1 MGVITVRKAG
11 EAIAKTV
18 AKSSLATG
26 TTIPAI
32 QQVPLKEARAVTK
45 EEAPY
50 ILPAKASTEV
60 SLMPWR
66 GWFDRY
72 LKEKVLSES
81 QYKTYRNVFFFM
93 PDDIYDLQQSPK
105 PNQKIPISKTD
116 PTLTAM
122 YRHPS
127 PGNAPPASLPEFS
140 NDGSYD
146 DDPFDTGYFKRDT
159 RRRYLSSELGNQNNE
174 LVKLSLMD
182 QNDPLVQEEIK
193 KVKAGPLSSP
203 GNKGKFATGPS
214 DFDPTGLRATMSV
227 TWSELEKSLDAHMP
241 NHLPTPVWVGQE
253 ASIIQWY
260 QERDLPVPVGGYYMA
275 LKVPRERR
283 IARW

>member
-1 MGVITVRKAG
+1 MGIIVRKAG
-11 EAIAKTV
+11 EVV
-18 AKSSLATG
+18 AKAVAG
-26 TTIPAI
+26 TKSTIPPSVL
-32 QQVPLKEARAVTK
+32 QQIPLKEARAVTK

-50 ILPAKASTEV
+50 IQPAKESTQV
-60 SLMPWR
+60 SLMAWK
-66 GWFDRY
+66 GWFDRF

-81 QYKTYRNVFFFM
+81 QYKTFRHIFFFM

-116 PTLTAM
+116 PTITAM

-127 PGNAPPASLPEFS
+127 PGSAPPASLPEFS

-146 DDPFDTGYFKRDT
+146 DDPFDIGYFKRDT
-159 RRRYLSSELGNQNNE
+159 RRRYLSSEMGNREQE
-174 LVKLSLMD
+174 LAKLKLMD

-193 KVKAGPLSSP
+193 KVLAGPLSSP

-227 TWSELEKSLDAHMP
+227 TWDELEKSLDSHMP
-241 NHLPTPVWVGQE
+241 NHLPTPIWVGHE
-253 ASIIQWY
+253 ASILQWY
-260 QERDLPVPVGGYYMA
+260 KDRDLPAPVGAYYMP

>member
-1 MGVITVRKAG
+1 MGITVRKAG
-11 EAIAKTV
+11 EVV
-18 AKSSLATG
+18 AKAVARTG
-26 TTIPAI
+26 SAVPPSVL
-32 QQVPLKEARAVTK
+32 QQIPLKEARAVTK

-50 ILPAKASTEV
+50 IQPAKESTQV

-72 LKEKVLSES
+72 LKEKVFTES
-81 QYKTYRNVFFFM
+81 QYKTFRHIFFFM

-116 PTLTAM
+116 PTITAM

-127 PGNAPPASLPEFS
+127 PGSSPPASLPEFS

-146 DDPFDTGYFKRDT
+146 DDPFDIGYFKRDT
-159 RRRYLSSELGNQNNE
+159 RRRYLSSEMGNREQE
-174 LVKLSLMD
+174 LAKLKLMD

-193 KVKAGPLSSP
+193 KVLAGPLSSP

-227 TWSELEKSLDAHMP
+227 TWAELEKSLDSHMP
-241 NHLPTPVWVGQE
+241 NHLPTPIWVGHE
-253 ASIIQWY
+253 SSILQWY
-260 QERDLPVPVGGYYMA
+260 KDRDLPVPVGAYYTA

>member
-1 MGVITVRKAG
+1 MGITVRKVG
-11 EAIAKTV
+11 ELV
-18 AKSSLATG
+18 AKGVAGSMKS
-26 TTIPAI
+26 TIPPSTL
-32 QQVPLKEARAVTK
+32 QQIPLKEARAVTK

-50 ILPAKASTEV
+50 ILPAKESTQV

-66 GWFDRY
+66 GWFDRI
-72 LKEKVLSES
+72 LKDKLSTS
-81 QYKTYRNVFFFM
+81 QYDAYRNVFFFM

-116 PTLTAM
+116 PTITAM

-127 PGNAPPASLPEFS
+127 PGSAPPASLPEFS

-146 DDPFDTGYFKRDT
+146 DDPFDIGYFKRDT
-159 RRRYLSSELGNQNNE
+159 RRRYLSSEMGNREQE
-174 LVKLSLMD
+174 LEKLKLMD

-193 KVKAGPLSSP
+193 KVMAGPMSSP

-227 TWSELEKSLDAHMP
+227 TWAELEKSLDSHMP
-241 NHLPTPVWVGQE
+241 DHLPTPIWVGQE

-260 QERDLPVPVGGYYMA
+260 KDRDLPVPVGAYYEA